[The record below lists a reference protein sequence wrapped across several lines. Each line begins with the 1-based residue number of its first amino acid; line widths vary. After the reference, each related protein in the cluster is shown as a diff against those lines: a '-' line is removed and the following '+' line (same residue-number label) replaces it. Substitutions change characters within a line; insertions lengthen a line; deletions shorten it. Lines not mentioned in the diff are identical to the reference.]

1 MTVPN
6 SSSQPLV
13 ITDSAAVTFLVDA
26 ELRRFLI
33 PFLGQ
38 NATVSQVAAQLGI
51 KQNAV
56 LYRVEQLLNCKLL
69 KIDHLETRA
78 GRAVRHYRCVADSFF
93 VPFGATSFET
103 INALVM
109 RTELLHHQRFAQALG
124 VAREHQVTDEGW
136 GTLLS
141 RDAVGNVEV
150 TTIHHGVNNQ
160 PSPRASMPFSRWSSI
175 KLPPEKALEF
185 AERLQALMAE
195 YIGQSSNQ
203 SEAEYLLH
211 VGFTKAP

>member
-6 SSSQPLV
+6 SSSQPQV
-13 ITDSAAVTFLVDA
+13 ITDSAAVAFLVDA

-38 NATVSQVAAQLGI
+38 TATVSRVAAQLGI

-56 LYRVEQLLNCKLL
+56 LYRVQQLLRCELL
-69 KIDHLETRA
+69 KIDHLETRT

-103 INALVM
+103 ISTLVE

-141 RDAVGNVEV
+141 RDAIGNVDV
-150 TTIHHGVNNQ
+150 TTIHQGINTQ
-160 PSPRASMPFSRWSSI
+160 PSPRASMPFSRWSNM

-185 AERLQALMAE
+185 AERLQSLMAE
-195 YIGQSSNQ
+195 YVGQSSDQNG
-203 SEAEYLLH
+203 ATYLLH
-211 VGFTKAP
+211 VGFAREP